1 MRRRRQGSS
10 ISAMTRPP
18 SSRLMRSM
26 PVRSAATGC
35 AGALSYCAS
44 ADRVC
49 GGEFGGSGSSG
60 GADGICTAAGALALR
75 LSGPPWGLRGAPGVL
90 ASCAADIALIRRV
103 RPVTEVST
111 LIRSRSAPLVANP
124 LASPSRGNSMV
135 STPSSTECT
144 VALLSSIQA
153 TRRLPLTAS
162 RISGQRCRRGST
174 SEDAPGAGWP
184 PGAAAAGDEAGAPFG
199 EGAAGAE
206 AGDAEDAAD
215 SVPGAADDSAR
226 EDGDRPGRGGAGAS
240 SGVGAAG
247 AAGEAAPAGGAAG
260 SDETAGVGLAA
271 VSGEATVSEG
281 AAGPGEAA
289 ARDLAAE
296 GGGRP

>member
-162 RISGQRCRRGST
+162 RISGQRCRRAST
-174 SEDAPGAGWP
+174 SEDAPAAGGAPG
-184 PGAAAAGDEAGAPFG
+184 GAAGGGGGVAGGVAAEDDAGAPFG
-199 EGAAGAE
+199 AGAAGAG
-206 AGDAEDAAD
+206 AADADAEDA
-215 SVPGAADDSAR
+215 VRGAADASVR
-226 EDGDRPGRGGAGAS
+226 EDGDRPARGGAGAS

-247 AAGEAAPAGGAAG
+247 GAEEAAPAGGAAG
-260 SDETAGVGLAA
+260 SQGTA
-271 VSGEATVSEG
+271 
-281 AAGPGEAA
+281 
-289 ARDLAAE
+289 
-296 GGGRP
+296 GGGRAALALRALAGGG

>member
-1 MRRRRQGSS
+1 
-10 ISAMTRPP
+10 MTRPP

-44 ADRVC
+44 ADSVC
-49 GGEFGGSGSSG
+49 GRECGGSGSSG

-75 LSGPPWGLRGAPGVL
+75 SSGPPWGLRGALGVL

-103 RPVTEVST
+103 RPVTEAST

-162 RISGQRCRRGST
+162 RISGQRCRRAST

-184 PGAAAAGDEAGAPFG
+184 PGAAGAAAAGEGGAGGVAADDVAGAPFG
-199 EGAAGAE
+199 EGA
-206 AGDAEDAAD
+206 DAEDA
-215 SVPGAADDSAR
+215 VPGAAGDSAR

-240 SGVGAAG
+240 SGVGTGG
-247 AAGEAAPAGGAAG
+247 AEEAAPAGGADG
-260 SDETAGVGLAA
+260 SDETAGVGLATVSREAA
-271 VSGEATVSEG
+271 VPGEAT
-281 AAGPGEAA
+281 
-289 ARDLAAE
+289 
-296 GGGRP
+296 